1 MGEQLLKPHG
11 GYQGLKAFQMAEI
24 VFDATHSFC
33 KRFYSHD
40 ARMTDQM
47 VQAARSGKQNI
58 AEGSQVSATSS
69 KSELFL
75 IGVARGSL
83 EELFVD
89 YKDFLRLNGLE
100 LWSKDHEK
108 AQFIRELGK
117 RRHRTYT
124 NYRTYIEDKS
134 PESAANTVICLIH
147 QTTYLI
153 DQLKRQLAQ
162 QFELMEDSPS
172 ASTASA
178 QPREAIRRNLKSS
191 CRKRIRRDDYLAKG
205 EQQ

>member
-24 VFDATHSFC
+24 VFDATHAFC
-33 KRFYSHD
+33 ERFYPND
-40 ARMTDQM
+40 ARMKDQM

-58 AEGSQVSATSS
+58 AEGSQVSPTSS

-83 EELFVD
+83 EELLVD

-108 AQFIRELGK
+108 AQYIRELGS
-117 RRHRTYT
+117 RRDRTYT
-124 NYRTYIEDKS
+124 TYRTYVEEKS
-134 PESAANTVICLIH
+134 PQSAANTIICLIH

-153 DQLKRQLAQ
+153 DQLKRQLAK
-162 QFELMEDSPS
+162 QFEAEGGFSERLHRVR
-172 ASTASA
+172 TATRSN
-178 QPREAIRRNLKSS
+178 PKKS
-191 CRKRIRRDDYLAKG
+191 
-205 EQQ
+205 